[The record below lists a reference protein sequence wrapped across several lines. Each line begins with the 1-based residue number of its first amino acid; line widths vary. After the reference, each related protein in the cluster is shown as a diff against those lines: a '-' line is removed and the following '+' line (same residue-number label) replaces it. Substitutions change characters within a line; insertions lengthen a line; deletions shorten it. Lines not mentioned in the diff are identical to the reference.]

1 MSERRGQRRVARRPR
16 ARPEPPAPDG
26 GEAYRQWVCATLVP
40 AFVGGRRVRPCRAVC
55 QRVEQ
60 RCPFFLPGDRAP
72 NLPTQYAGEPTFL
85 CLDTNIPETGEQR
98 ERSLFAD
105 EPAGECCFR
114 PCEGGGGGGGGVCLS
129 AGCEGG
135 SPRPAPAAHLATSA
149 DTVFNPPFCS

>member
-1 MSERRGQRRVARRPR
+1 MAH
-16 ARPEPPAPDG
+16 
-26 GEAYRQWVCATLVP
+26 EAYRQWVCATLVP

-114 PCEGGGGGGGGVCLS
+114 PCEGGGGGGGGWEALLGATREPRS
-129 AGCEGG
+129 ADRRAGAVEVGIPSGVGG
-135 SPRPAPAAHLATSA
+135 SGRASGAARRGGRRQS
-149 DTVFNPPFCS
+149 DQ